1 MKSSTKTRVWLVSFY
16 ASTNRT
22 PIVFHS
28 FENVREY
35 VKDNKKDVAMVHES
49 EWKYM
54 NTKLRKEDPIFSSL
68 GYY

>member
-1 MKSSTKTRVWLVSFY
+1 MKASTKTRVWLVSFY
-16 ASTNRT
+16 SHINRS

-28 FENVREY
+28 FENLREY
-35 VKDNKKDVAMVHES
+35 VKDNKNDVAMVHES

-54 NTKLRKEDPIFSSL
+54 NTKLRKEDSIFSSL